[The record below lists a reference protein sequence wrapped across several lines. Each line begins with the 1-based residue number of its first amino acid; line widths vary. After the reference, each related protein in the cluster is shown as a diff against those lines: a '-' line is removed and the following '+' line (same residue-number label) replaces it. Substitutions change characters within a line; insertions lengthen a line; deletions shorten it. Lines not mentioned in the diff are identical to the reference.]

1 VHILITGGTGLI
13 GRQLCRVLL
22 GQGHELTVLSRNPD
36 TVPAKCGAKVHAMA
50 GLEEWQSDRAFDA
63 IINLAG
69 EPIVDARWTA
79 KRKQVLWDSR
89 VKLTEEL
96 VRRISAAR
104 HKPGVFLSGS
114 AVGYYG
120 NRGDAD
126 LDESAAA
133 GNDFAAQ
140 LCKAWEEAA
149 RGAEKEDMRLLHV
162 TGETTSHSTRQANCA
177 SQVAGYGE
185 ASRLREQPLRTPTDT
200 GKLRAAIPDV
210 RVCLLRTGLV
220 LSRDGGLLKR
230 MLLPFKLGLGAR
242 LGDGK
247 QWMSWVHIDDYV
259 AMMIGLL
266 KNAHASGPYNM
277 TAPQPV
283 TNAEFTMTLAKV
295 LHRPAPFIAPAIF
308 LRPIMGER
316 SCLLLEGQKVLP
328 KKMGEAGFHFAFANL
343 AEALHDLLGR

>member
-13 GRQLCRVLL
+13 GRQLCRALL
-22 GQGHELTVLSRNPD
+22 AEGHELTVLSRKPD
-36 TVPAKCGAKVHAMA
+36 SVPAKCGAKVHAMA
-50 GLEEWQSDRAFDA
+50 GLEEWRSDRDFDA

-79 KRKQVLWDSR
+79 KRKQALWDSR
-89 VKLTEEL
+89 VTLTEEL

-120 NRGDAD
+120 NRGDSA

-133 GNDFAAQ
+133 GNDFAAH
-140 LCKAWEEAA
+140 LCLAWEHAT
-149 RGAEKEDMRLLHV
+149 RGAEDS
-162 TGETTSHSTRQANCA
+162 G
-177 SQVAGYGE
+177 
-185 ASRLREQPLRTPTDT
+185 
-200 GKLRAAIPDV
+200 V
-210 RVCLLRTGLV
+210 RVCILRTGLV
-220 LSRDGGLLKR
+220 LSRHEGLLGR

-259 AMMIGLL
+259 AMLPGLL
-266 KNAHASGPYNM
+266 NNANASGPYNM

-283 TNAEFTMTLAKV
+283 TNAEFTATLARV
-295 LHRPAPFIAPAIF
+295 LHRPAPFIAPAII
-308 LRPIMGER
+308 LRLGMGER

-328 KKMGEAGFHFAFANL
+328 KKMDEAGFHFVFANL
-343 AEALHDLLGR
+343 ADALHDLLGR